1 MAHLA
6 PHMALL
12 SSGKLICALAIAGNA
27 VNAAPTAFA
36 LSNHPA
42 PHSRSSTM
50 IRGNLVF
57 HLASAG
63 KVGIHL
69 ASRHSRVDDKQQHGK
84 DLAFVIA
91 DAARSTTDEYAPSM
105 FFFLFLFR
113 KASRC
118 MRTNGRPMCIS
129 RPVIRAGCPG
139 RLPGPMSRA
148 GWPGR
153 LAGPVAVVR
162 AGCGCPGRQ
171 RARGKA

>member
-12 SSGKLICALAIAGNA
+12 SSGKLICARAIAGIA

-36 LSNHPA
+36 LSNLPA

-50 IRGNLVF
+50 IRRNLVF
-57 HLASAG
+57 HFASAG
-63 KVGIHL
+63 KAGIHS
-69 ASRHSRVDDKQQHGK
+69 ASGHSGVDDKLQYGK
-84 DLAFVIA
+84 DLAFA
-91 DAARSTTDEYAPSM
+91 YANAARCTTDAYAPSS
-105 FFFLFLFR
+105 FR
-113 KASRC
+113 KASRY
-118 MRTNGRPMCIS
+118 MRTNGRPICIS

-139 RLPGPMSRA
+139 RLPGSMSRA